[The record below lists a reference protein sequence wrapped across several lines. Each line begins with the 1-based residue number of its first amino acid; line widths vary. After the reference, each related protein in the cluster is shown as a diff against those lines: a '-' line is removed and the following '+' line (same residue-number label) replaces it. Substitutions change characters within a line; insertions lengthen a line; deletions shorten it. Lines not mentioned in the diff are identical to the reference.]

1 MDLLTAAGADHV
13 RLLYDYLDAG
23 DPDGC
28 GSLLH
33 EAVVVELPGRPPARG
48 RTEALRAHAL
58 PALPRVRHA
67 VDRLTARDR
76 TVTVTGR
83 RITADGTGRE
93 QRFVDVFTVGDDG
106 LLRTWTRSFTAVP

>member
-33 EAVVVELPGRPPARG
+33 EAVVVEFPGRPPARG
-48 RTEALRAHAL
+48 RTEALRAH
-58 PALPRVRHA
+58 ALPRVRHA

-83 RITADGTGRE
+83 RIPADGTARE
-93 QRFVDVFTVGDDG
+93 QGFVDVFTVGDDG